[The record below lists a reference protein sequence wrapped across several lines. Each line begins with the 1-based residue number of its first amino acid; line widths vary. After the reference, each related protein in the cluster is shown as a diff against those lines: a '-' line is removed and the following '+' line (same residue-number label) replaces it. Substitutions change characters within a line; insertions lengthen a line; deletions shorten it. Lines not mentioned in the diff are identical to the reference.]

1 MCNIHVQVEIR
12 KCENTIFEWK
22 GPFHH
27 IRQRTIY
34 LRVHDSPSLA
44 MKNHPLRLVS
54 SQNSLKCCF
63 RLPIARI
70 SWTIC
75 LLFVGPNGY
84 RSYSC
89 FYFVHINF
97 LQTLRTLLS
106 NFPSFPPSSSL
117 VLPCQCNLFLS
128 PLKADSFFLSS
139 ILYFPFKPRTQSLD
153 STHGHDGHRHVGHRL
168 GGHGHGGHC
177 RHGHGEQS

>member
-1 MCNIHVQVEIR
+1 MPPRWPTSRKAWIFYIEIYKMCNIHVQVEIR

-84 RSYSC
+84 RTYLLLFCSYQFPPDSKLIL
-89 FYFVHINF
+89 FII
-97 LQTLRTLLS
+97 QTLSSRNLS
-106 NFPSFPPSSSL
+106 HITQYTEHWTGSSHG
-117 VLPCQCNLFLS
+117 
-128 PLKADSFFLSS
+128 
-139 ILYFPFKPRTQSLD
+139 PF
-153 STHGHDGHRHVGHRL
+153 
-168 GGHGHGGHC
+168 
-177 RHGHGEQS
+177 